1 MSPDWDILAVYGGSA
16 SGGSG
21 GAGGLT
27 WSFPITDFT
36 ADTSNAY
43 VFPAGTITQ
52 VTLPADAAVGDQ
64 IILADLGDTWDGTIN
79 VDGNGNT
86 IEGLADVDLQVAGG
100 VLEIVFSETEWEIV
114 GLVSGVY
121 RGATPPAAPQAVG
134 RWWDNNTGRAYIWY
148 DDGDSKQWVEEDPP
162 VAPASGGVIGEV
174 KMWPTTAIPAFHLLC
189 DGSSISRATYP
200 SLFAVLGVEYGSLDG
215 NTFNLPDYRG
225 TFLRGTDNGV
235 GVDPDAATRT
245 DRGDG
250 TTGDAVGT
258 KQTHKTEEHTHTIAN
273 DSKSVGTGSSAYRL
287 RQQQTGSVISQVAGE
302 TRPVNTNINFIIY
315 TGVA

>member
-1 MSPDWDILAVYGGSA
+1 
-16 SGGSG
+16 
-21 GAGGLT
+21 
-27 WSFPITDFT
+27 
-36 ADTSNAY
+36 
-43 VFPAGTITQ
+43 
-52 VTLPADAAVGDQ
+52 
-64 IILADLGDTWDGTIN
+64 
-79 VDGNGNT
+79 
-86 IEGLADVDLQVAGG
+86 
-100 VLEIVFSETEWEIV
+100 
-114 GLVSGVY
+114 
-121 RGATPPAAPQAVG
+121 
-134 RWWDNNTGRAYIWY
+134 
-148 DDGDSKQWVEEDPP
+148 
-162 VAPASGGVIGEV
+162 
-174 KMWPTTAIPAFHLLC
+174 MWPTTAIPAFHLLC